1 MNILKSFD
9 NSFKRMKEKNF
20 LNIRKMPLYY
30 EDFIDNKIVK
40 IPITI
45 NDIKRILN
53 ECKIID
59 IEAKEP
65 FPKGEVTFVG
75 VGNDNYECRTLWDIV
90 YTDHMKLTYGG
101 YFHEDHNGYYNVWR
115 TMNYNYSDKYDKT
128 KAYIVNN
135 STDGHKLAKFLNFI
149 KGFKNL
155 ENTILNKENEI
166 QNLQD
171 EIFYL
176 NEAKTILSQYT

>member
-1 MNILKSFD
+1 MN
-9 NSFKRMKEKNF
+9 
-20 LNIRKMPLYY
+20 LYY
-30 EDFIDNKIVK
+30 EVFIDGEWEK

-45 NDIKRILN
+45 LDIKRILS

-65 FPKGEVTFVG
+65 FPEGKVTFVG
-75 VGNDNYECRTLWDIV
+75 VSNDKYECQTLWDMR

-101 YFHEDHNGYYNVWR
+101 YFKEDHSGYNPWW
-115 TMNYNYSDKYDKT
+115 TMNYNYSNEYDKT

-135 STDGHKLAKFLNFI
+135 RTDGDKLANFLNFI

-155 ENTILNKENEI
+155 DNSIRKKENEI
-166 QNLQD
+166 KQIQEDLEYLL
-171 EIFYL
+171 EIKKEF
-176 NEAKTILSQYT
+176 E